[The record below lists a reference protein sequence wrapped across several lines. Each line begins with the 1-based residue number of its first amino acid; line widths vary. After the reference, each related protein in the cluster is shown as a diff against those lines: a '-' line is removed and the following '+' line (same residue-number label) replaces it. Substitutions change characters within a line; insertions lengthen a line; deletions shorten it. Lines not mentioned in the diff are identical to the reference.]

1 LKNTSTFVL
10 RPLVAAAIVCL
21 AAPSAFATWSIIA
34 LDSRS
39 GEIVM
44 ASATCLRQGTFRSLG
59 VKDLRD
65 IQAVVVPG
73 KGAGMAQAALDPSR
87 KNQKLIEAELKKGT
101 APEQILTL
109 LKASDRSVE
118 SRQFGILDSQGR
130 SVGFTGQSTLMT
142 ALSESGRT
150 ADNIYYQIQGNIL
163 ASEKVVHEAS
173 RAIERAAP
181 TLALRVMAAMEAADA
196 EGGDRRC
203 TGGKTSDVAYIWIVD
218 RAGATPLYLSVTDEN
233 IAPSEDRDPVKTL
246 RARFN
251 KTAR

>member
-1 LKNTSTFVL
+1 MMRAF
-10 RPLVAAAIVCL
+10 VAAGIVCFT
-21 AAPSAFATWSIIA
+21 APAAFATWSIIA
-34 LDSRS
+34 MDSRS

-73 KGAGMAQAALDPSR
+73 TGAAMLQAALDPSR
-87 KNQKLIEAELKKGT
+87 KNQKLIEQELKKGT
-101 APEQILTL
+101 APEQILSL
-109 LKASDRSVE
+109 LKAADGSVE
-118 SRQFGILDSQGR
+118 SRQFGILDAQGR
-130 SVGFTGQSTLMT
+130 SVGFTGKSTLMT

-163 ASEKVVHEAS
+163 ASERVVHEAS
-173 RAIERAAP
+173 RALQRGAS
-181 TLALRVMAAMEAADA
+181 TLGSRVMAAMEAADV

-203 TGGKTSDVAYIWIVD
+203 TRGKTSDVAYIWIVD

-233 IAPSEDRDPVKTL
+233 ITPSEDHNPVKTL

-251 KTAR
+251 QTLR